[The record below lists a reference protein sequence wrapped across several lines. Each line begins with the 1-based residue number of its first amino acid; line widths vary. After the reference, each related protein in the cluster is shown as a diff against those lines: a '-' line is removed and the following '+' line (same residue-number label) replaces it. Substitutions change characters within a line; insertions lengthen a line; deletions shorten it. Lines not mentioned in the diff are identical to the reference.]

1 MVEKGGEWGWG
12 WVGLEIVGPP
22 IKSKKKNGK
31 KGSLSVNN
39 VFAQPFAIL
48 KLLVFFFREML
59 NILMTKVCVR
69 MAMRAMTDSNPFPG

>member
-31 KGSLSVNN
+31 KGNLSVNN

-48 KLLVFFFREML
+48 KLPGFFLEKCSTF
-59 NILMTKVCVR
+59 
-69 MAMRAMTDSNPFPG
+69 

>member
-1 MVEKGGEWGWG
+1 MVNGVGG

-31 KGSLSVNN
+31 KGNLSVNN

-48 KLLVFFFREML
+48 KLLGCFFREML

-69 MAMRAMTDSNPFPG
+69 MAMRAMTDSNQFPG

>member
-31 KGSLSVNN
+31 KGNLSVNN

-48 KLLVFFFREML
+48 KLLGFFGGGKGSTF
-59 NILMTKVCVR
+59 
-69 MAMRAMTDSNPFPG
+69 

>member
-1 MVEKGGEWGWG
+1 MVNGVGE

-31 KGSLSVNN
+31 KGNLSVNN

-48 KLLVFFFREML
+48 KLPVFFFREML

-69 MAMRAMTDSNPFPG
+69 MAMRAMTDSNQFPG

>member
-1 MVEKGGEWGWG
+1 MVNGVGG

-31 KGSLSVNN
+31 KGNLSVNN
-39 VFAQPFAIL
+39 VFAQPFGHFEIAW
-48 KLLVFFFREML
+48 FFFREML

-69 MAMRAMTDSNPFPG
+69 MAMRAMTDSNQFPG

>member
-1 MVEKGGEWGWG
+1 MVNRVGG

-31 KGSLSVNN
+31 KGNLSVNN

-48 KLLVFFFREML
+48 KLLGCFFREML

-69 MAMRAMTDSNPFPG
+69 MAMRAMTDSNQFPG